1 MRLGKKSTGELV
13 FDIFNHI
20 FLVLVAIICL
30 YPMIYVL
37 FASFS
42 QPSLLAKHRGILF
55 GPLGFTLKGYELVFD
70 NPNIITGYIN
80 TIIYVVAGTALSLLL
95 TTFGAYALSR
105 KDLLWRKQIMF
116 LVTFTMFF
124 SGGLIPFYLVVM
136 QLKMINTR
144 WAIII
149 PGAISV
155 WNLIVMRTSFQSIPE
170 SLIESA
176 KIDGANDFII
186 LFRIVIPV
194 SIATI
199 AVMTLF
205 YAVGQ
210 WNGWFNAMIFL
221 RDRDLFPLQLILRE
235 ILISNDVNSMTRVQ
249 DASQLVDT
257 DYYKM
262 LVKYCT
268 IIVSTAPI
276 LCLYPFLQKYFV
288 KGVMIGSL
296 KE

>member
-1 MRLGKKSTGELV
+1 MSLKRKSTGEKI
-13 FDIFNHI
+13 FDVFNHAI
-20 FLVLVAIICL
+20 LVAVATICL

-42 QPSLLAKHRGILF
+42 KPSLLAKHRGILF
-55 GPLGFTLKGYELVFD
+55 YPLGFTLKGYQLVLE
-70 NPNIITGYIN
+70 NPNIASGYFN
-80 TIIYVVAGTALSLLL
+80 TIIYVVVGTGLSLLL
-95 TTFGAYALSR
+95 TAFGAYALSR
-105 KDLLWRKQIMF
+105 KDLLWKKQIMV
-116 LVTFTMFF
+116 LITFTMFF

-136 QLKMINTR
+136 QLKLINTR
-144 WAIII
+144 WAVIL
-149 PGAISV
+149 PSLISV

-176 KIDGANDFII
+176 KIDGANDFTV

-194 SIATI
+194 SGATM

-210 WNGWFNAMIFL
+210 WNSWFNAMIFL

-235 ILISNDVNSMTRVQ
+235 ILISNDANAMIRVQ

-257 DYYKM
+257 DFYKM